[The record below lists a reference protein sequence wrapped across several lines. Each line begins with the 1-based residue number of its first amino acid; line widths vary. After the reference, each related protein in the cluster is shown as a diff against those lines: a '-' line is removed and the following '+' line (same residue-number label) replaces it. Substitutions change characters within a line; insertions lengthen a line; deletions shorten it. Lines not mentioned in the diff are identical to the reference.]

1 MSTLYCSISSC
12 QAANPLESQT
22 CQACQTPL
30 VKRYLW
36 TVGDRVA
43 NYGPRDLI
51 GDRYLLIGP
60 RVVLDTQPSQ
70 MPACPEEVPETLK
83 TYLKLLPGRLH
94 IPQVYGY
101 IPGEDPETEDPI
113 WLLEYGSIPL
123 DEQGL
128 LRYSEILPRLV
139 EVWPEATPL
148 QQLLWIWQII
158 RLWNPLQT
166 YGVVSSLLDTD
177 LLRVNSLNVQLL
189 ELRTDHPNTPQI
201 QELVPQLSEL
211 ATTCQPQ
218 LADFLG
224 KMINF
229 LHRGLITTPEDLA
242 RLLEKALNQ
251 VATDYH
257 FHYQVA
263 TATHV
268 GPSREHNE
276 DYCYP
281 LPRRKTA
288 TKSAKTTSP
297 PLVELPEESS
307 GEPPKES
314 PAKLPVPEPPTVT
327 PSLPLDAVITPLPVP
342 PRRPLNTEE
351 EEVLAENPV
360 FVMESLPT
368 PESEAVENI
377 NVLEDHD
384 RVAVPTEEPLLD
396 LGNQQFFAVTSKP
409 GNTQEKKS
417 TLVIVCDGIGG
428 QDAGEVASQLA
439 VESLATV
446 IKARILP
453 TLNNPT
459 QLLLPQLHRC
469 ISDVNDRINYRND
482 QEKRSNKGRMGTTLV
497 MILADR
503 HQAYL
508 SNVGD
513 SRCYWITEDS
523 CQQITLDDDVATR
536 EARLGYALYR
546 EAVLTPRS
554 GALTQ
559 AVGMGPSANLHPAL
573 ARLFVPQT
581 SLFLLC
587 SDGLCDFDRVEQ
599 YWQTELLPAL
609 TGDVDLET
617 ASDRLIALANRK
629 NGHDNATVALIRVTV
644 TPPAKMTEPL
654 SYENIQDSL
663 PPTDP
668 DQPSAAPILG
678 SPVPLNPTDDM
689 TPDFEEVNRFDLS
702 RWIDLSGDKGKF
714 WLLVVI
720 GIGVWSFTLYS
731 VGNLLNP
738 PPPPPPPPPS
748 LTPEPPPTIPGNTAP
763 PAPPANAPSPP
774 PAP

>member
-1 MSTLYCSISSC
+1 MDG
-12 QAANPLESQT
+12 QT

-70 MPACPEEVPETLK
+70 MPACPEEVPEVMQ

-123 DEQGL
+123 DDQGL
-128 LRYSEILPRLV
+128 LRYSEILPPLT
-139 EVWPEATPL
+139 EVWGDATPL
-148 QQLLWIWQII
+148 QQLLWLWQIV

-166 YGVVSSLLDTD
+166 YGVVSSLLEAD

-201 QELVPQLSEL
+201 HELGPQFAEL
-211 ATTCQPQ
+211 AATCQPQ
-218 LADFLG
+218 IAAFLK
-224 KMINF
+224 KMVESLN
-229 LHRGLITTPEDLA
+229 RGLIDSPDDLA
-242 RLLEKALNQ
+242 RLLEKALTQ
-251 VATDYH
+251 VANDYH

-268 GPSREHNE
+268 GPTREHNE

-281 LPRRKTA
+281 LPRRKA
-288 TKSAKTTSP
+288 VTKSAKTTSP
-297 PLVELPEESS
+297 PSTEIPVETPTEILAETS
-307 GEPPKES
+307 
-314 PAKLPVPEPPTVT
+314 APEPPTAT
-327 PSLPLDAVITPLPVP
+327 PAPSLDSAIELLPATPAP
-342 PRRPLNTEE
+342 PLNVPE
-351 EEVLAENPV
+351 EEVLS
-360 FVMESLPT
+360 ESEAVVLETLPT
-368 PESEAVENI
+368 PESETLENSE
-377 NVLEDHD
+377 LET
-384 RVAVPTEEPLLD
+384 VPMGEFLSD
-396 LGNQQFFAVTSKP
+396 LETQLFAVATKP
-409 GNTQEKKS
+409 SGTKEKNS

-428 QDAGEVASQLA
+428 QEAGEIASQLA

-446 IKARILP
+446 IKSRILP
-453 TLNNPT
+453 TLKNPS
-459 QLLLPQLHRC
+459 QPLLPQLHRC

-482 QEKRSNKGRMGTTLV
+482 QEKRSNRGRMGTTLV
-497 MILADR
+497 MILAER

-513 SRCYWITEDS
+513 SRCYWITAEG

-559 AVGMGPSANLHPAL
+559 AIGMGPSANLHPAL

-599 YWQTELLPAL
+599 YWHTELLPAL
-609 TGDVDLET
+609 KEEVELET
-617 ASDRLIALANRK
+617 ACDRLIALANRK
-629 NGHDNATVALIRVTV
+629 NGHDNSTVALIRVTV
-644 TPPAKMTEPL
+644 TPPTKTPESL
-654 SYENIQDSL
+654 SYESIQDSL
-663 PPTDP
+663 PLTDLAQSSP
-668 DQPSAAPILG
+668 APILG
-678 SPVPLNPTDDM
+678 SPVPPNPDNGM
-689 TPDFEEVNRFDLS
+689 TPDFEEVKGFDFS
-702 RWIDLSGDKGKF
+702 RWVDLSGDKGKF
-714 WLLVVI
+714 WLLLVI
-720 GIGVWSFTLYS
+720 GIGVWGFTLYS
-731 VGNLLNP
+731 LGSLLS

-748 LTPEPPPTIPGNTAP
+748 LTPEPPLPPTPPTVPGNTTP
-763 PAPPANAPSPP
+763 PAPPQTIPSPP
-774 PAP
+774 LTPPSP